1 MIGGNDIQERRW
13 TQGQMRDPDKKIE
26 FLLLFI
32 GVGVG
37 IWVLGEVESQDF
49 ADHTV
54 PLLRIDSNEAL
65 SLGVE
70 FLLERDNNGLEVAS

>member
-54 PLLRIDSNEAL
+54 PLLKEREKQKTGQERIKK
-65 SLGVE
+65 GIQP
-70 FLLERDNNGLEVAS
+70 RTRG